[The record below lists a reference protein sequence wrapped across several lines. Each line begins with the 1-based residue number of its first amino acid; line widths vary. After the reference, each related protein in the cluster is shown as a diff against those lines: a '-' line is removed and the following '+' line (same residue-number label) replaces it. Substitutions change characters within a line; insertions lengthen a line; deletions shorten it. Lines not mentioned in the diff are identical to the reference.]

1 MCCAETYLLQH
12 HLWLS
17 SNAKT
22 LLRLLPFEEWRAC
35 NMLFTTVIYF
45 LASRELYRLTM
56 ALRGMLLLDT
66 SVKVSWLFLFGVRDY
81 VEWVLAG
88 ELLKYHSFNQEL
100 FSAFLSY

>member
-1 MCCAETYLLQH
+1 LLQH

-35 NMLFTTVIYF
+35 NMLCTTIVYF

-56 ALRGMLLLDT
+56 ALRGMLLPDT
-66 SVKVSWLFLFGVRDY
+66 SVKVSAWENMRVFGFL
-81 VEWVLAG
+81 
-88 ELLKYHSFNQEL
+88 
-100 FSAFLSY
+100 